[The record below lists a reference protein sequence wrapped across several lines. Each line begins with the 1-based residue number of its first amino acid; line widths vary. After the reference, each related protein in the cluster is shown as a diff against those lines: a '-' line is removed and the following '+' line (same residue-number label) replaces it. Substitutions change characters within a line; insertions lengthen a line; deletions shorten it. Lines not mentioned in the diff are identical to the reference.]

1 MRGGKNMVKDEVK
14 EKVKEESIWN
24 VGFIATKTETVI
36 VNKNNPEEQLDI
48 FQALVKI
55 LNSLEELKKLL

>member
-1 MRGGKNMVKDEVK
+1 MVKDEVK